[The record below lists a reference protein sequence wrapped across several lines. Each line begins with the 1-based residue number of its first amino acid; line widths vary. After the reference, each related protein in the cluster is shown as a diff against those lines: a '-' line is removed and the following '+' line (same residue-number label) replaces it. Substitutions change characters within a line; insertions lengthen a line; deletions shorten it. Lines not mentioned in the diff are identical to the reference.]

1 MHQYQSLL
9 KDFLMVRVHSYRL
22 TLQCSQ
28 ERMAEKLRISPR
40 SYIDLERGKYGFS
53 AATFAFFL
61 LILPEDDVLNILMTF
76 AGDPISTMQPLID
89 LLKTL
94 DGDVEKLDQ
103 RIAVR
108 KSALG
113 VVGENLGTDNQYS
126 SESKTIESDL
136 SIVASLR

>member
-9 KDFLMVRVHSYRL
+9 KEFLMVRVHSYRL

-61 LILPEDDVLNILMTF
+61 LILPEEDVL
-76 AGDPISTMQPLID
+76 D
-89 LLKTL
+89 LLKRL
-94 DGDVEKLDQ
+94 RKL
-103 RIAVR
+103 
-108 KSALG
+108 
-113 VVGENLGTDNQYS
+113 
-126 SESKTIESDL
+126 IEEEDSHD
-136 SIVASLR
+136 AA

>member
-61 LILPEDDVLNILMTF
+61 LILPEDDVL
-76 AGDPISTMQPLID
+76 D
-89 LLKTL
+89 LLRSIR
-94 DGDVEKLDQ
+94 KL
-103 RIAVR
+103 IN
-108 KSALG
+108 K
-113 VVGENLGTDNQYS
+113 EDNH
-126 SESKTIESDL
+126 D
-136 SIVASLR
+136 AA

>member
-53 AATFAFFL
+53 ALTLMFFL
-61 LILPEDDVLNILMTF
+61 SVMEEKEV
-76 AGDPISTMQPLID
+76 QK
-89 LLKTL
+89 LLREFRRIV
-94 DGDVEKLDQ
+94 DEENEK
-103 RIAVR
+103 
-108 KSALG
+108 
-113 VVGENLGTDNQYS
+113 
-126 SESKTIESDL
+126 SEG
-136 SIVASLR
+136 